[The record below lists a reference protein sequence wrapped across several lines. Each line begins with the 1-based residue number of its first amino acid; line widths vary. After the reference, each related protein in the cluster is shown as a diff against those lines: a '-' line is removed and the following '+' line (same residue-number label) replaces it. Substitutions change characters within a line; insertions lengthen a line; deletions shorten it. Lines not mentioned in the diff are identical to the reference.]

1 LICRLRHSVPP
12 LDPFAFL
19 IPLNYDSIA
28 RKSIAPGPLPVT
40 FAVYSRHRQVT
51 ILAAIG
57 AERVLKVQHWTDT
70 QFTFTTTRDSAL
82 RFENGQFVMVGL
94 HVDSRPLLRAYSI
107 ASANHEEHLE
117 FLSIKV
123 PDGPLTS
130 RLQHIREGD
139 EVLISRKP
147 TGTLLLHDL
156 KPGKRLYLL
165 STGTGAAPF
174 MSLIKDPEVYERFE
188 HVVLVHGVRWARESA
203 VVKHRIEELKT
214 HEYLGDLVRDKLHYY
229 PTVTREPHKNH
240 GRLTT
245 LLESGRLCRDL
256 HLPTLDPAHDRV
268 MVCGSPAMLE
278 DTRALLDGRGFNIS
292 PHIGEPGDYVIE
304 RAFVER

>member
-1 LICRLRHSVPP
+1 
-12 LDPFAFL
+12 
-19 IPLNYDSIA
+19 
-28 RKSIAPGPLPVT
+28 
-40 FAVYSRHRQVT
+40 
-51 ILAAIG
+51 LAAIG
-57 AERVLKVQHWTDT
+57 TERVLKVHHWTDT
-70 QFTFTTTRDSAL
+70 QFTFSTTRDSGL

-94 HVDSRPLLRAYSI
+94 EVGNRPLLRAYSI

-130 RLQHIREGD
+130 RLQHIRQGD
-139 EVLISRKP
+139 AILISRKP

-188 HVVLVHGVRWARESA
+188 HVTLVHGVRWARETA
-203 VVKHRIEELKT
+203 VVKHRIEELRE
-214 HEYLGDLVRDKLHYY
+214 HEFLGEFVREKVRYY
-229 PTVTREPHKNH
+229 PTITREPHPNH

-245 LLESGRLCRDL
+245 LINSGKLFRDL
-256 HLPTLDPAHDRV
+256 HLPAFDAGEDRV
-268 MVCGSPAMLE
+268 MVCGSPGMLA
-278 DTRALLDGRGFNIS
+278 DTCALLDTHGFEIS